1 VHDHEQCKAL
11 FDLLSSYLDSEMEGA
26 SCGELERHMSECEPC
41 RRYVDSLRATRDALV
56 LLGGQSSLTE
66 EESESLLKE
75 CMAVF
80 ARKTAAKPG
89 GKAEE

>member
-1 VHDHEQCKAL
+1 MHDHEQCKAL

-66 EESESLLKE
+66 EESESLLK
-75 CMAVF
+75 VF